1 MDRRQVVLSET
12 AELEES
18 DQIIR
23 EFRLDIIEAT
33 KAGLR
38 ILYEP
43 EGYPEWLDDRQRDA
57 LEDAL
62 VATVNQFTN
71 GNHPTLQ
78 VWLGVAAFC
87 FQELQDLRDL
97 LGTDETLLK
106 AVCDTILTNWKLLID
121 FYDAEAKLGS
131 TAVH

>member
-1 MDRRQVVLSET
+1 MDRRELILSET

-18 DQIIR
+18 DKIIR

-33 KAGLR
+33 KSGLR

-43 EGYPEWLDDRQRDA
+43 DGYPEWMDDRQRDA

-62 VATVNQFTN
+62 VATINQFTN

-78 VWLGVAAFC
+78 VWLGVASFC
-87 FQELQDLRDL
+87 YQELQDLRDL
-97 LGTDETLLK
+97 LAADEILLK
-106 AVCDTILTNWKLLID
+106 AVCDAILPNWKLLID
-121 FYDAEAKLGS
+121 FYDTEAKS
-131 TAVH
+131 ESVAVH